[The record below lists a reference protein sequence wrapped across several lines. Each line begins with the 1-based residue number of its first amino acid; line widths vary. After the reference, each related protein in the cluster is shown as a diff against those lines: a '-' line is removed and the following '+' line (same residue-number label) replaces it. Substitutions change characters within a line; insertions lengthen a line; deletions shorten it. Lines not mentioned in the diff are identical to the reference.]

1 MNRSVLMLVVAAAL
15 WSLGGVLIKSVHWH
29 PLAIAGA
36 RSLIAAATVLMLM
49 PRPRFAW
56 SVPQVGGAVCYA
68 GTVLLFVCA
77 NKLTT
82 AANAIFLQYTAPI
95 YIAVFGAWFLH
106 ERSTRLDWILI
117 VATQVGIG
125 LFFLD
130 DLQPGNFLGNLCALA
145 SGLCYAALVLLLRLQ
160 RESSPFESVLLG
172 NILTG
177 LIGLPFML
185 ASSPGEGSW
194 WALAAL
200 GVVQLG
206 IPYVLFA
213 RAIRHVR
220 ALEASL
226 ISALEPVLN
235 PVWVLIFLHEQP
247 GQWALL
253 GGLVVVFSA
262 VTRGLLTTRRSAA
275 GGRKP
280 IANRQSPM

>member
-15 WSLGGVLIKSVHWH
+15 WSLGGVLIKSVQWH

-36 RSLIAAATVLMLM
+36 RSLIAAATVLLLM
-49 PRPRFAW
+49 PRPRLTW

-95 YIAVFGAWFLH
+95 YIAVLGAWFLH
-106 ERSTRLDWILI
+106 ERPTRLDWVLI
-117 VATQVGIG
+117 VATQFGIG

-130 DLQPGNFLGNLCALA
+130 DLQPGNFLGNVCALA

-247 GQWALL
+247 GRWALV
-253 GGLVVVFSA
+253 GGLVVVCSA
-262 VTRGLLTTRRSAA
+262 VTRGLWTTRRSSTES
-275 GGRKP
+275 
-280 IANRQSPM
+280 Q